1 MKALFYPPVAFL
13 IYLGLVAVLMAIGQ
27 QLAGKSSPTTDH
39 ELYSSG
45 ERFPEN
51 DHAVPGYRPFF
62 VTALF
67 FAVLHLGVIVLAIGN
82 LSGVAILYLL
92 ALILMLI
99 TLMLG

>member
-13 IYLGLVAVLMAIGQ
+13 IYLGLVAILMAIGQ
-27 QLAGKSSPTTDH
+27 WLAGTSSTTTDH
-39 ELYSSG
+39 QLYSSG
-45 ERFPEN
+45 EQFPEN
-51 DHAVPGYRPFF
+51 DRAVPGYRPFF

-82 LSGVAILYLL
+82 LSGIAILYVF